1 LLLNAGGGYRSA
13 PCPRWYKK
21 GLINTDIIKK
31 YYKNGYSLLPI
42 KKNSKL
48 PCIKWKQYQ
57 AKRPDFTDILDW
69 YIEYD
74 NPNIALVT
82 GDISNLTVI
91 DVDDP
96 SILPELIKEVPEI
109 NETTRVKTKRGY
121 HFYFSGNGINSTNN
135 LLNMGVELKSNGYY
149 VVAPPSII
157 DDFNYTFEVPLSE
170 ILSLPNYL
178 IEKEGHKT
186 PNEEYKKRRVLRL
199 PRYNGLGV
207 SCIGQIL
214 SRDLEIGERDNSLF
228 ILYNLLLQNRN
239 TEDHS
244 KKIVSLVNNS
254 LTKSLTEKEVNN
266 IFKKAYNFKCSTIR
280 KKLSFIDCSDCKYKF
295 KGGKLGMKNIIVQ
308 NLRNLDKLNS
318 SEQRIL
324 LFLGS
329 YFEGENP
336 SLTALSNKV
345 GMHFNTAKKAVAGLK
360 EKGIIK

>member
-1 LLLNAGGGYRSA
+1 M
-13 PCPRWYKK
+13 
-21 GLINTDIIKK
+21 DIIKK
-31 YYKNGYSLLPI
+31 YYENGYSLLPI
-42 KKNSKL
+42 KKNSKE
-48 PCIKWKQYQ
+48 PYIKWKQYQ
-57 AKRPDFTDILDW
+57 NKRAGFNDVLDW

-74 NPNIALVT
+74 NPNIAIIT

-91 DVDDP
+91 DVDNP
-96 SILPELIKEVPEI
+96 SILPELIKEVPEL

-121 HFYFSGNGINSTNN
+121 HFYFSGNGISSTNN
-135 LLNMGVELKSNGYY
+135 LLNMGVELKSNGY
-149 VVAPPSII
+149 VVAPPSTI
-157 DDFNYTFEVPLSE
+157 DDFNYTFEVSLSE
-170 ILSLPNYL
+170 IQPLPNLIIEYL
-178 IEKEGHKT
+178 EKKEGHQT
-186 PNEEYKKRRVLRL
+186 PNVEYKRRRVLRL

-207 SCIGQIL
+207 PCIGQITE
-214 SRDLEIGERDNSLF
+214 RDLKLGERDNSLF

-244 KKIVSLVNNS
+244 KKIVNLVNNS
-254 LTKSLTEKEVNN
+254 LTESLIEKEVNN

-308 NLRNLDKLNS
+308 NLGNLDKLNS

-329 YFEGENP
+329 YFEGEKP

-345 GMHFNTAKKAVAGLK
+345 GMHFNTAKKAVASLEK
-360 EKGIIK
+360 KGIIK